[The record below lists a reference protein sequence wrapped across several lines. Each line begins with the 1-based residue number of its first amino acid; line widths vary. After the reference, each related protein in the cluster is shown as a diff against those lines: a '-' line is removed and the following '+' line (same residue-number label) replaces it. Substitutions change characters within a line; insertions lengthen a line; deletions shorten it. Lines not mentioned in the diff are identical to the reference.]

1 MITLFVDA
9 SHCPETHA
17 AGWGAWAIQDGW
29 EKGKVFG
36 GRISKTVLNSS
47 EAEVCAIVEA
57 VRHLAARGLLKD
69 NTLMVQSDS
78 HRALQ
83 LFMMSLPHTKLRQHE
98 DSKDWSEDTV
108 IRPTP
113 TEKWAIEMLTNN
125 LGHFPFLYVRHIKG
139 HASGEGRNWVN
150 RRCDAVAREHMYK
163 ERQTRGGKAKKPN
176 KDRFRRSAFRPEIE
190 R

>member
-9 SHCPETHA
+9 SHCPNTLA
-17 AGWGAWAIQDGW
+17 AGYGAWAIKDGW

-36 GRISKTVLNSS
+36 GRISKEVLNSG

-57 VRHLAARGLLKD
+57 VKYMRVRGFLED
-69 NTLMVQSDS
+69 STLMVQSDS

-83 LFMMSLPHTKLRQHE
+83 LFLMALPDAQIRQHA
-98 DSKDWSEDTV
+98 DSKNWVPGPVSA
-108 IRPTP
+108 TP
-113 TEKWAIEMLTNN
+113 TEKWAMEALTRD
-125 LGHFPFLYVRHIKG
+125 LGHFPYLYVRHIKG

-163 ERQTRGGKAKKPN
+163 ERQTRGGKAKKPD
-176 KDRFRRSAFRPEIE
+176 KARFRRSAFRPEIE

>member
-17 AGWGAWAIQDGW
+17 AGWGAWAIQDAW

-36 GRISKTVLNSS
+36 GRISKTVLNSG
-47 EAEVCAIVEA
+47 EAEICAIVEA
-57 VRHLAARGLLKD
+57 VKYLKGRSWLQD

-83 LFMMSLPHTKLRQHE
+83 LFMMSLPHTKIRQHA
-98 DSKDWSEDTV
+98 DSKDWSNGPV
-108 IRPTP
+108 AATP
-113 TEKWAIEMLTNN
+113 AEKWAIEMLTND

-163 ERQTRGGKAKKPN
+163 ERQTRGGRPRKPSKN
-176 KDRFRRSAFRPEIE
+176 RFRRSAFRPEVE